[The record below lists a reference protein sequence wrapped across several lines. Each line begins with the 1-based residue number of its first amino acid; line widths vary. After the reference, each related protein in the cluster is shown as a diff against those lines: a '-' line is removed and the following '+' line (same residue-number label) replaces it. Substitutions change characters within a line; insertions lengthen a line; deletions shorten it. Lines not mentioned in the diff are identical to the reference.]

1 LKLLTINLVFV
12 SLVTSQLADSLFQ
25 LGNYYYQNEQYEM
38 SVNSFEQLEKDY
50 THEYLYLNLGNAFY
64 RMGELGN
71 AVWAYE
77 KAYSIAPRDQD
88 IVYNLNFVR
97 SQVRDRIIPPDNF
110 FIFSLYKAA
119 LDKTTMLDIIILCGL
134 LFIVISIIYLMK
146 SYFLISEKINSIF
159 NTFLIGCL
167 MLLAWMSLDKYWSFS
182 DTNEAIVI
190 STSVDVRSAPIER
203 GENVVFRIH
212 EGTKVQITTIESS
225 WYEIILLDGKKGWV
239 STQNMRKL

>member
-1 LKLLTINLVFV
+1 
-12 SLVTSQLADSLFQ
+12 
-25 LGNYYYQNEQYEM
+25 
-38 SVNSFEQLEKDY
+38 
-50 THEYLYLNLGNAFY
+50 
-64 RMGELGN
+64 
-71 AVWAYE
+71 
-77 KAYSIAPRDQD
+77 
-88 IVYNLNFVR
+88 
-97 SQVRDRIIPPDNF
+97 
-110 FIFSLYKAA
+110 
-119 LDKTTMLDIIILCGL
+119 
-134 LFIVISIIYLMK
+134 MK

>member
-1 LKLLTINLVFV
+1 MKFLTINLVFV

-110 FIFSLYKAA
+110 FIFSLYKAV
-119 LDKTTMLDIIILCGL
+119 LDKTTTLDIIILCGL

-146 SYFLISEKINSIF
+146 SYFLVSEKINSIF

-225 WYEIILLDGKKGWV
+225 WYEVILLDGKKGWV

>member
-1 LKLLTINLVFV
+1 MKFLTINLVFV

-97 SQVRDRIIPPDNF
+97 SQVKDRIIPPNNF
-110 FIFSLYKAA
+110 FIFSLYKAG
-119 LDKTTMLDIIILCGL
+119 LDKTTTLDIIILCGL

-146 SYFLISEKINSIF
+146 SYFLVSEKINSIF

-167 MLLAWMSLDKYWSFS
+167 MLLVWMSLDKYWSFS

-212 EGTKVQITTIESS
+212 EGTKVQISTIESS